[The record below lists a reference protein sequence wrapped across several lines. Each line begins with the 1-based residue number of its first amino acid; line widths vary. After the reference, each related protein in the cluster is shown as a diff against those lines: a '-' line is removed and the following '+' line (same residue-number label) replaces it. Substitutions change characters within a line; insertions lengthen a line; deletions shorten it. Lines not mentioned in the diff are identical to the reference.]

1 MTNFFPFPYYTC
13 IRNNTGK
20 DFDFMEKS
28 LSVFSEKEGDFS
40 FKKGLFIAVFTFL
53 LAVSP
58 LFGKLSPF
66 PAPVMGALSG
76 FSCVCAF
83 FGAVTGYAVTGNFAL
98 AVPQI
103 AAMTLILA
111 VRLISGEHRG
121 RISVTI
127 TALITGISIFLANLP
142 SAESPSDIF
151 TAFAFGIVVVAS
163 VFCADSFRSAKDKPV
178 TADNIPLLLS
188 GAVIYTMLITAFTGL
203 QFEMIS
209 LGILLSAV
217 CIVISPF
224 VMPGLAPAVGIL
236 SATGIAICDKEYS
249 SVAIILTLSS
259 LLVSL
264 LSGYGRITR
273 ACVLIFSAGAGVI
286 VTEVT
291 AHSAVCLCSLL
302 AGSVLAMVVPESL
315 IPSFHNRCRADVAA
329 SSLPFHA
336 FGRRL
341 SGMGNAIG
349 EMNSAIRKT
358 AEVLDRENIHD
369 PSEIY
374 ISAAENICRGCCNH
388 MHCWGE
394 YYNRSADIM
403 NKAVL
408 SIRAGQLADEN
419 MLTGHFSEI
428 CHKKRELVSELN
440 RGYASFCSARSAAR
454 KIGEMRSILSS
465 QLSSTQLMLEKAAEE
480 LCCESCI
487 DYEAAEKAGA
497 VLREN
502 GLISPAVTAM
512 NIDGRLT
519 VDAYGDDSSVFNAEN
534 IGDKLSFALRREF
547 DPPMVA
553 ENGGQVHITLSE
565 RSLYDAQIKIFSRSK
580 PENAHSGD
588 TCECFN
594 DGLGNVYMILSDG
607 MGSGSRARIDSA
619 FSCSMLARMLKA
631 GIDFDASMEMLNTS
645 LMVKSSDESFA
656 TMDVCRI
663 NLYNGEI
670 SLYKAGSA
678 STFVRCGN
686 EFAELQGDG
695 MPLGVETDAN
705 YSEKRFTAAAGDVII
720 MASDGAEIDRK
731 WLCNILMRDR
741 HPDLDAI
748 IDTIGEALRLSAEK
762 GKEDDITVIGVKIV
776 K

>member
-1 MTNFFPFPYYTC
+1 
-13 IRNNTGK
+13 
-20 DFDFMEKS
+20 MEKS
-28 LSVFSEKEGDFS
+28 ISIFSEKEGDFS
-40 FKKGLFIAVFTFL
+40 FKKGLITAVFTFL

-66 PAPVMGALSG
+66 PAAVMGALSG
-76 FSCVCAF
+76 FDCLCAF
-83 FGAVTGYAVTGNFAL
+83 FGAVIGFAVTGSFAL
-98 AVPQI
+98 AVPHI

-111 VRLISGEHRG
+111 VRLILGERNGRVFVIITAALSG
-121 RISVTI
+121 ISV
-127 TALITGISIFLANLP
+127 FLANLP
-142 SAESPSDIF
+142 SAETPSDIF
-151 TAFAFGIVVVAS
+151 TAFAFGVIVPVS
-163 VFCADSFRSAKDKPV
+163 IISLDFFRRAKDKPV
-178 TADNIPLLLS
+178 TADNTALILS
-188 GAVIYTMLITAFTGL
+188 GAVIYTLIITALTGL
-203 QFEMIS
+203 QAEMLS
-209 LGILLSAV
+209 LGIVLSAV
-217 CIVISPF
+217 CVVHAPRISRS
-224 VMPGLAPAVGIL
+224 LSAAVGIL
-236 SATGIAICDKEYS
+236 SAAGITICDKEYAP
-249 SVAIILTLSS
+249 VAIILALSS
-259 LLVSL
+259 LVVSAL
-264 LSGYGRITR
+264 QSSTRITR
-273 ACVLIFSAGAGVI
+273 ACALVFSSGVGVI
-286 VTEVT
+286 VTEIT
-291 AHSAVCLCSLL
+291 PTGAVCLCSLL
-302 AGSVLAMVVPESL
+302 AGSVVAMVIPERL
-315 IPSFHNRCRADVAA
+315 IPTFRHRCSADVAA
-329 SSLPFHA
+329 AARPFHA
-336 FGRRL
+336 FGCRL

-349 EMNSAIRKT
+349 EMNSAIKKT

-374 ISAAENICRGCCNH
+374 IAAADNICRGCKNN

-403 NKAVL
+403 NKAVQ

-419 MLTGHFSEI
+419 MLTGHFEEI
-428 CHKKRELVSELN
+428 CPKKYELITELN

-454 KIGEMRSILSS
+454 KIGEMRNVLTS
-465 QLSSTQLMLEKAAEE
+465 QLSSTQLMLERAAEE
-480 LCCESCI
+480 LCNDSCI
-487 DYEAAEKAGA
+487 DYKAAETAEQ

-502 GLISPAVTAM
+502 GLRSPAVTAM

-534 IGDKLSFALRREF
+534 IGDRLSFALRREF
-547 DPPMVA
+547 DPPMIA
-553 ENGGQVHITLSE
+553 ENGERVHITLSE

-594 DGLGNVYMILSDG
+594 DGQGNVYMILSDG

-619 FSCSMLARMLKA
+619 FSCSMLTRMLKA

-678 STFVRCGN
+678 STFLRCGN

-695 MPLGVETDAN
+695 IPLGVETDAQ
-705 YSEKRFTAAAGDVII
+705 YSEKRFTAAAGDIII
-720 MASDGAEIDRK
+720 MASDGAEIDKK
-731 WLCNILMRDR
+731 WLCNLMMRDKN
-741 HPDLDAI
+741 PDLNTI